1 MATDYRHAGC
11 KTPIIRWL
19 ENEPPR
25 NDGVALLH
33 GRILPAAEKAVAE
46 SRCPDCGGWL
56 GLLTVRLERVPA

>member
-11 KTPIIRWL
+11 KTPSIRWL
-19 ENEPPR
+19 ESEPPR

-46 SRCPDCGGWL
+46 SRCPARGGGL
-56 GLLTVRLERVPA
+56 GLPTVGLARVPA